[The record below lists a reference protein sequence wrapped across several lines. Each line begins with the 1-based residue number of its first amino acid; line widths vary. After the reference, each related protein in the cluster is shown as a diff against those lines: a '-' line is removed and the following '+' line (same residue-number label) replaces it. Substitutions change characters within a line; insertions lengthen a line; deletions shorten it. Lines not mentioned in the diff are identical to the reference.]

1 MHGWSRVEEKEQGP
15 LYNIYKSHPTLHT
28 LINSYKFQFKTELKM
43 DSATMESSELNS
55 AAALG
60 CPALFFF
67 ALLSFSA
74 VSLRQAFAENE
85 EEPGLMM
92 NFYRDRCPQ
101 AEEIITEQVKLL
113 YKRHKNTAF
122 SWLRNIFH
130 DCAVQVNFFLPF
142 FFFLFKDLHVVLAA
156 SDLPSINDVTYP
168 ELIEIQEK

>member
-1 MHGWSRVEEKEQGP
+1 
-15 LYNIYKSHPTLHT
+15 
-28 LINSYKFQFKTELKM
+28 M

-92 NFYRDRCPQ
+92 NFYRDTCPQ

-130 DCAVQVNFFLPF
+130 DCAVQALLKEDQTN
-142 FFFLFKDLHVVLAA
+142 DIHVRWM
-156 SDLPSINDVTYP
+156 
-168 ELIEIQEK
+168 